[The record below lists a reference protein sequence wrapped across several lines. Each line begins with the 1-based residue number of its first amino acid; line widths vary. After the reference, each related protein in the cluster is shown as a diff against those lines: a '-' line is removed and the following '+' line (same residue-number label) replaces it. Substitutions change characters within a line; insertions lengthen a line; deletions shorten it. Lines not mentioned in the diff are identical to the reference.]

1 MPSLRYFDASYHRL
15 DPSQPLPIPSLDGP
29 VGLAC
34 PACFA
39 QDKLT
44 PMTYIRQL
52 STFWRVACGIK
63 PPRGAQGHYYRSWSF
78 QQLNHEI
85 SSVNAGNW
93 PPIPYRLSNAS
104 THAPGPPVQ
113 PQRLPPPMGAS
124 QSLIQKLFKSTA
136 TPPGSPKRS
145 EGIICRGV
153 GGRTSAHQP
162 TEPRKGNK
170 QCLYRSCASCCS
182 HLGDMNRPCP
192 AKGHAPKKAEDARQR
207 PKPSGSAAP
216 AVHPSLKR
224 FNSDTDTST
233 TLAQFIPEAGELR
246 APALPEHRR
255 LPPQSAQSGARIAKE
270 MKEHQLARLFE
281 LRSEREQ
288 ALARNQLL
296 EADESKV
303 VKVIA
308 WLKSLKASLTPLAGL
323 ERCQSGI
330 PPWPHGRQTIVPQDC
345 LRLDLLLHSTYET
358 LIPTF
363 GQAPAPSSSPSP
375 LASCSL
381 SKTPATAS
389 ASSDND
395 DIIIVREVLDL
406 VPKDTPGPIV
416 KNDLKSKESAPG
428 QVDNLDARKMPWPDN
443 NAPMSQLL
451 EWYQL
456 LKSMARLPAWDL
468 MFKDRFIRGDRTVYR
483 YAKWLDRITEIRL
496 RQWEDQQKSLSKP
509 VTIGALRQAF
519 LKEYILVGCPP
530 PTNTTSTPV
539 GKKRNGYLCNTTQNQ
554 SVPSF
559 LTQLNYHYSTNWLTM
574 TSPAGSIS
582 NIPTS
587 SIPTPSPNDKSQ
599 EGPDSL
605 GAVVNESL
613 SGSTR
618 FLDSHEFGARSLP
631 VTVPETPPSGNNVT
645 MFAISSDLTEN
656 GIEWAFDHRAANIS
670 TTWQSIHRW
679 DCRSTFKATLSRGGL
694 SIPLGVRVFDHHQ
707 RALRTYLNIAQKYFH
722 VSVQLGR
729 FRDCLLAQIPPGTI
743 TAQELEAL
751 QKLRVCDIYMRS
763 RTSHLQIFLTQFQE
777 NLVGLM
783 HESKPSPYGI
793 FNAFTAEEL
802 LPGHRDIFSRE
813 TAFGP
818 ALPPFQY
825 HPLAQS
831 VQLLLNTFSHWTYHM
846 SGQESFITGFQGV
859 GPVITEAVVHDNM
872 WVYIY
877 SGMYR
882 GMSADI

>member
-1 MPSLRYFDASYHRL
+1 
-15 DPSQPLPIPSLDGP
+15 
-29 VGLAC
+29 
-34 PACFA
+34 
-39 QDKLT
+39 
-44 PMTYIRQL
+44 
-52 STFWRVACGIK
+52 
-63 PPRGAQGHYYRSWSF
+63 
-78 QQLNHEI
+78 
-85 SSVNAGNW
+85 
-93 PPIPYRLSNAS
+93 
-104 THAPGPPVQ
+104 
-113 PQRLPPPMGAS
+113 MGAS

-182 HLGDMNRPCP
+182 HLGDMNRTCP

-308 WLKSLKASLTPLAGL
+308 WLKPGEGPDCFSFVAKKWPSFTLAQCTHLVNDAAVIEGL
-323 ERCQSGI
+323 SNPSGWSRTLSIWDPTVAAWCTLDIDI
-330 PPWPHGRQTIVPQDC
+330 PCRYPIHPRQILVRRQTIVPQDC

-389 ASSDND
+389 ASSDDD

-406 VPKDTPGPIV
+406 VPKETPGPIV

-468 MFKDRFIRGDRTVYR
+468 M
-483 YAKWLDRITEIRL
+483 ITEIQL

-605 GAVVNESL
+605 GAVVNKSL

-618 FLDSHEFGARSLP
+618 FLDLHEFGARSLP
-631 VTVPETPPSGNNVT
+631 VTEPETPPSGNNVT

-763 RTSHLQIFLTQFQE
+763 RTSHLQIFLNQFQE

-831 VQLLLNTFSHWTYHM
+831 VQLLLNTFLHWTYHM